1 MRQPRSSSW
10 VQPMRNAMLLAR
22 RARDS
27 RLKLLGARFAP
38 RAKIMGGLSQGL
50 LSAAAGILAYLPT
63 KPLGLQE
70 GFWASITAIAL
81 IQSELGAT
89 INSARDQF
97 AGAAIGGFTSAAIV
111 SLAGQSLVAYALA
124 VLVSVMACWVFNVSS
139 AARLAGSTATII
151 APGVIS
157 TTGSA
162 EFSKA
167 NPEFSP
173 ADWLRNIPL
182 GRIGATEDIAEVVAL
197 LVSDRGKFLA
207 GANYGVDGGM
217 TAR

>member
-1 MRQPRSSSW
+1 MH
-10 VQPMRNAMLLAR
+10 NAMLLAR

-38 RAKIMGGLSQGL
+38 RAKIVGGLSQGL

-81 IQSELGAT
+81 IQSEPGAT
-89 INSARDQF
+89 RNSARDQF
-97 AGAAIGGFTSAAIV
+97 AGAAIGGLTSAAIV

-151 APGVIS
+151 ALVPHHGKVEWMVMS
-157 TTGSA
+157 
-162 EFSKA
+162 
-167 NPEFSP
+167 
-173 ADWLRNIPL
+173 
-182 GRIGATEDIAEVVAL
+182 RITEVVWGVAVGIGIMW
-197 LVSDRGKFLA
+197 LVNRFETLRAKPKSVTKDA
-207 GANYGVDGGM
+207 AV
-217 TAR
+217 

>member
-10 VQPMRNAMLLAR
+10 VQAMHNAMLLAR

-81 IQSELGAT
+81 IQSEPGAT
-89 INSARDQF
+89 RNSARDQF
-97 AGAAIGGFTSAAIV
+97 AGAAIGGLTSAAIV

-151 APGVIS
+151 ALVPHHGKVEWMVMS
-157 TTGSA
+157 
-162 EFSKA
+162 
-167 NPEFSP
+167 
-173 ADWLRNIPL
+173 
-182 GRIGATEDIAEVVAL
+182 RITEVVWGVAVGIGIMW
-197 LVSDRGKFLA
+197 LVNRFETLRAKPKSVTKDA
-207 GANYGVDGGM
+207 AV
-217 TAR
+217 